1 MADSLG
7 HQKIVWDEAK
17 NDANTRKHG
26 VSFEQASS
34 IFAAEVDS
42 LEIFDEQHS
51 EYEDRFLVI
60 GPIHLG
66 LIVVAYTER
75 EDQTVRIISARR
87 ATRREAEWYRKYS
100 EGGAR

>member
-1 MADSLG
+1 MADSVG
-7 HQKIVWDEAK
+7 QKVVWDEAK

-26 VSFEQASS
+26 VSFEQASR
-34 IFAAEVDS
+34 IFAGGADY
-42 LEIFDEQHS
+42 LEIFDDKHS
-51 EYEDRFLVI
+51 EDEDRFLVI

-66 LIVVAYTER
+66 VIVVAYTER
-75 EDQTVRIISARR
+75 EDETVRIISARR

>member
-1 MADSLG
+1 MADSVG
-7 HQKIVWDEAK
+7 RKVVWDEAK

-26 VSFEQASS
+26 VSFEQASR
-34 IFAAEVDS
+34 IFAGGADY
-42 LEIFDEQHS
+42 LEIFDDQHS
-51 EYEDRFLVI
+51 EDEDRFLVI

-66 LIVVAYTER
+66 VIVVAYTER
-75 EDQTVRIISARR
+75 EDETVRIISARR